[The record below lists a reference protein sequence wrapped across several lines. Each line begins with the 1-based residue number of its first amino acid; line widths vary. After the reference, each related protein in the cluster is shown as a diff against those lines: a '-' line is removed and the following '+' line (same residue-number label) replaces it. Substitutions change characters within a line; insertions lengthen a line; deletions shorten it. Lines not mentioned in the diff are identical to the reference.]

1 MVTSLLRFRSR
12 HVCQNVLEN
21 TDPTLWK
28 MKSLAC
34 FQNRQRTKQGTILP
48 FIFHFPQFYSFQLLD
63 SHHPNQMSP
72 CPRFPYHIDHKIILF
87 TPRKILSNLETH
99 SQPFFFFLNIH
110 RYGLSVNPCV
120 LLGGLPLFTWC
131 LPLVFLSPDLN
142 CYEFSN
148 SSLIISTIIQK
159 IFHDF
164 LLLKDKIQAPH
175 FDSLS
180 FTNPFLQLH

>member
-72 CPRFPYHIDHKIILF
+72 CPRFPCHIDHKIILF

-99 SQPFFFFLNIH
+99 SQPFFFFKYTQIW
-110 RYGLSVNPCV
+110 SQCK
-120 LLGGLPLFTWC
+120 PLRLAWRTTTFY
-131 LPLVFLSPDLN
+131 LVSAT
-142 CYEFSN
+142 C
-148 SSLIISTIIQK
+148 
-159 IFHDF
+159 
-164 LLLKDKIQAPH
+164 
-175 FDSLS
+175 LS
-180 FTNPFLQLH
+180 FYRPKLLRVFKLKPDYINHNSKNLP